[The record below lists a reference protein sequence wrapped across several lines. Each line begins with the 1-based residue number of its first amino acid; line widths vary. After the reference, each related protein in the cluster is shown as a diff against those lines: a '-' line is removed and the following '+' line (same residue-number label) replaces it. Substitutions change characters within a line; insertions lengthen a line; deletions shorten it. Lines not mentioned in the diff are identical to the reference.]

1 MKKTITI
8 VAIIASALLFA
19 FWSSFSSTKVDK
31 QVALKSE
38 KIAEPKAE
46 VKNIKNLV
54 SHQHPHVQHT
64 NEETS
69 ITENNSITAIDAAEE
84 NEKSTTFSRSETA
97 EKVLKASGKL
107 RENLQ
112 GEVYLEVDNDH
123 ISSLEAGDTLELEV
137 PYFDMYQNVE
147 IESTKFDSRG
157 NKTLNAKFLMNEDQ
171 YTTTI
176 TINGH
181 AIYGHIET
189 PHGTYSIAGD
199 GQYAWMAESQDLVR
213 GAVPD
218 QIGGNSQD
226 GSADPQPITEPK
238 PIEITDK

>member
-1 MKKTITI
+1 MNKTITTLT
-8 VAIIASALLFA
+8 VLACALFFA
-19 FWSSFSSTKVDK
+19 FWVSFSNTKIDK
-31 QVALKSE
+31 QDTSQSKQASE
-38 KIAEPKAE
+38 AKLE
-46 VKNIKNLV
+46 VKSIKNLV
-54 SHQHPHVQHT
+54 SQQHAHT
-64 NEETS
+64 QTTG
-69 ITENNSITAIDAAEE
+69 IQIPVTEKNKMTVIDVAEE
-84 NEKSTTFSRSETA
+84 SEKNTTFARSETA
-97 EKVLKASGKL
+97 EKVLKSSGKL

-112 GEVYLEVDNDH
+112 GEVYLEVDNEH
-123 ISSLEAGDTLELEV
+123 ISSLEAGDSLELEV

-147 IESTKFDSRG
+147 IASTKFDSRG
-157 NKTLNAKFLMNEDQ
+157 NKTLNAKFWMNDDL
-171 YTTTI
+171 YNTTI
-176 TINGH
+176 TINDH

-238 PIEITDK
+238 PIKIQGK